1 MPEQVKPFRYI
12 IPFILSMAALVFA
25 GPAAANEPLPK
36 ARVETSM
43 GAFEITLRPDL
54 APATVNNFKQYVAD
68 GFYDGTVFHRVIPG
82 FMIQGGGFD
91 QQLNRQS
98 TRSPVEN
105 EARPTAKNLRGTIA
119 MARTQDPDSAT
130 SQFFVNLTD
139 NEFLDAGV
147 RGAGYTVFGKVTEGI
162 GVVDAIAQTPTGRQQ
177 GMADVPEKPVVI
189 RNITLLP

>member
-1 MPEQVKPFRYI
+1 
-12 IPFILSMAALVFA
+12 
-25 GPAAANEPLPK
+25 
-36 ARVETSM
+36 
-43 GAFEITLRPDL
+43 
-54 APATVNNFKQYVAD
+54 
-68 GFYDGTVFHRVIPG
+68 
-82 FMIQGGGFD
+82 
-91 QQLNRQS
+91 
-98 TRSPVEN
+98 
-105 EARPTAKNLRGTIA
+105 